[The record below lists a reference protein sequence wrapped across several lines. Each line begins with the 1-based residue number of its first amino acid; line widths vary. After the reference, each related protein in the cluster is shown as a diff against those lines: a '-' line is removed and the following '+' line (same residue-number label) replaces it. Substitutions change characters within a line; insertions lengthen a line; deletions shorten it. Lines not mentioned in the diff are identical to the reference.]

1 MRLNPASRRAGA
13 QDHFF
18 EGDTEAHAWESLAA
32 LLRSD
37 ATEEVCVDVGLPVTH
52 GGVRYNCRAFLLRRR
67 VLLLR
72 PKLVLA
78 DDGNYREARWFTAWA
93 RPSCVETFRLPDC
106 VAAVAGQATVP
117 IGDAAL
123 AFQDTT
129 LATEL
134 CEARWGALQPPGAL
148 AWLTPLIRRS
158 FSCRPR
164 RTRGWRCAA
173 WRSSATAA
181 AATTSCAS

>member
-1 MRLNPASRRAGA
+1 MLLLRSAA
-13 QDHFF
+13 QDHVF

-37 ATEEVCVDVGLPVTH
+37 ATDEMVVDVGLPVTH

-93 RPSCVETFRLPDC
+93 RPSCVETFKLPDC

-134 CEARWGALQPPGAL
+134 CEARPRAAQLPRAR
-148 AWLTPLIRRS
+148 ARS
-158 FSCRPR
+158 
-164 RTRGWRCAA
+164 
-173 WRSSATAA
+173 
-181 AATTSCAS
+181 

>member
-37 ATEEVCVDVGLPVTH
+37 ATHDLVVDVGLPVTH
-52 GGVRYNCRAFLLRRR
+52 GGVRYNCRAFLLRGR

-93 RPSCVETFRLPDC
+93 RPGCVETCRLPDC
-106 VAAVAGQATVP
+106 VAAVSGQATAP
-117 IGDAAL
+117 FGDAAL
-123 AFQDTT
+123 AFTDAS

-134 CEARWGALQPPGAL
+134 CEVRQE
-148 AWLTPLIRRS
+148 RK
-158 FSCRPR
+158 
-164 RTRGWRCAA
+164 
-173 WRSSATAA
+173 SAPAGG
-181 AATTSCAS
+181 